1 MKNPDVLVAG
11 AGPGGCASALGL
23 AGRGAEVLLMD
34 PGPARQPYLSGEWI
48 HPTGVAALR
57 RLGVEFDGAAC
68 AHHRGF
74 IVHPP
79 DGEPPITLEHP
90 GAMALSMPHQELTA
104 ALLRMVVD
112 HRGIT
117 LLSGHRLLSATEHG
131 LAQTTDGHFRS
142 ALVVGA
148 EGRSSAVRR
157 ALCPTESAPVKLSRT
172 AGIVLPLATL
182 PTEGYGHVVLGA
194 PGPILLFRLT
204 PDRIRITFDIPMP
217 GPSRQTLI
225 RHLLEEY
232 LPHLPGAL
240 RPAARIAL
248 TSRLVQW
255 ASNTYRPRDFHG
267 RGRCALVG
275 DAVGHNHPLAA
286 HGLSLALLDAE
297 QLAEA
302 PHLGA
307 YRRRSRSTSWAP
319 THVSAVLGRLFL
331 APDALSADLRRSLFA
346 EWRSSPVR
354 ARQAMRQLALLDTR
368 RWPLAT
374 TFARTAGRALT
385 DSGQSNLPALS
396 RRTRELL
403 AWGGWLGRTH
413 PPYTE
418 GAPRDHVS

>member
-1 MKNPDVLVAG
+1 MKNPDVLIAG

-23 AGRGAEVLLMD
+23 AEQGATVLLMD
-34 PGPARQPYLSGEWI
+34 PAPARQPSLSGEWI
-48 HPTGVAALR
+48 HPAGVAVLQ
-57 RLGVEFDGAAC
+57 RLGVEVDGASC
-68 AHHRGF
+68 AHHQGF

-79 DGEPPITLEHP
+79 DRELPITLEHP
-90 GAMALSMPHQELTA
+90 GSSALSMPHQTLTA
-104 ALLRMVVD
+104 ALLQMAAA

-117 LLSGHRLLSATEHG
+117 QLSGHRLLSATEHG
-131 LAQTTDGHFRS
+131 LAQTTDGHYRS

-148 EGRSSAVRR
+148 DGRSSAVRR
-157 ALCPTESAPVKLSRT
+157 ALRPAETPPVKLSRT

-182 PTEGYGHVVLGA
+182 PTEGYGHVILGA

-204 PDRIRITFDIPMP
+204 PDQVRITFDIPVP
-217 GPSRQTLI
+217 GPPQSALI

-248 TSRLVQW
+248 TSRMVQW

-267 RGRCALVG
+267 RRRCALVG

-297 QLAEA
+297 QLAQA

-319 THVSAVLGRLFL
+319 AHVSAVLGRLFL
-331 APDALSADLRRSLFA
+331 APDALSTGLRRSLFA
-346 EWRSSPVR
+346 EWHGSPLR
-354 ARQAMRQLALLDTR
+354 TQQAMRQLALLDTR
-368 RWPLAT
+368 RWPLAA
-374 TFARTAGRALT
+374 TFARTAGRTLT
-385 DSGQSNLPALS
+385 DSGQPDLPALP
-396 RRTRELL
+396 RRARELL